1 MCVVSLIGVFK
12 IQYIRPM
19 GNCISFLLKVGLAL
33 CIGMI
38 LHQSVEA
45 QCSNGLSA
53 RTYDTSLSSNGFAMY
68 TVSVPQWSPDSGT
81 LVSVKLSAT
90 VSSQYGFTLTN
101 SDPQTATYSLTLGQE
116 DIISGTGLSTPY
128 TNVMSQFVNTY
139 PLASGQVVSQTPF
152 AFLNNHVSSD
162 SITSNVAP
170 FLGTGQLTMNYMSF
184 TYTDL
189 STINNSTY
197 SYSANI
203 NNNIKFS
210 VQYLYCTGGD
220 AVLAANLTRFSA
232 TLAAPHSAQLS
243 WAAVN
248 ETANRIYDV
257 QRSRDSREFTT
268 ITSITAQGDASGAD
282 YNYTD
287 NLDDSITG
295 SVYYRLQI
303 HDQDKLSWSAIQQ
316 VNVAASRV
324 GSDAGVRVFPNPAT
338 TFINLQTGQ
347 AANDWQVDIIAANG
361 SVVQRMQVLQ
371 SSIIYIPFSS
381 NISAGTYFA
390 RLTGLRGQQGFSTS
404 FVVIGGK

>member
-1 MCVVSLIGVFK
+1 
-12 IQYIRPM
+12 M

-38 LHQSVEA
+38 LHQTIQA
-45 QCSNGLSA
+45 QCSNGFSA
-53 RTYDTSLSSNGFAMY
+53 RTYDTSLSSNGFAMF
-68 TVSVPQWSPDSGT
+68 TINAPQWSPDSGT
-81 LVSVKLSAT
+81 LVSVKLSAA

-101 SDPQTATYSLTLGQE
+101 NDPQTANYSLTLGQE
-116 DIISGTGLSTPY
+116 DMISGTGLSTPY

-152 AFLNNHVSSD
+152 AFLNNHISSD

-170 FLGTGQLTMNYMSF
+170 FLGTGQVTMNYMSF

-203 NNNIKFS
+203 SNNIKFS
-210 VQYLYCTGGD
+210 VQYLYCTGGN

-232 TLAAPHSAQLS
+232 TLTAPHTSLLS

-257 QRSRDSREFTT
+257 QRSGNGKDFST
-268 ITSITAQGDASGAD
+268 ITSVTAQGDASGAD

-287 NLDDSITG
+287 NLDDSISG
-295 SVYYRLQI
+295 NIYYRLQI
-303 HDQDKLSWSAIQQ
+303 HDEDKLSWSAIQQ
-316 VNVAASRV
+316 VNVAASTM
-324 GSDAGVRVFPNPAT
+324 GSGAGVRVFPNPAT
-338 TFINLQTGQ
+338 TYINLQTGQ

-361 SVVQRMQVLQ
+361 SVVQRTQVLQ
-371 SSIIYIPFSS
+371 SSVIYIPLGS
-381 NISAGTYFA
+381 NLSAGTYFA

>member
-1 MCVVSLIGVFK
+1 
-12 IQYIRPM
+12 
-19 GNCISFLLKVGLAL
+19 
-33 CIGMI
+33 
-38 LHQSVEA
+38 
-45 QCSNGLSA
+45 
-53 RTYDTSLSSNGFAMY
+53 MY

-162 SITSNVAP
+162 SITGNVAP
-170 FLGTGQLTMNYMSF
+170 FLGTGVLTMNYMSF

-203 NNNIKFS
+203 SNNIKFS

-295 SVYYRLQI
+295 NVYYRLQI

-324 GSDAGVRVFPNPAT
+324 GSDAGVRVFPNPAA

-371 SSIIYIPFSS
+371 SSIIYIPFSP
-381 NISAGTYFA
+381 NLPAGTYFA